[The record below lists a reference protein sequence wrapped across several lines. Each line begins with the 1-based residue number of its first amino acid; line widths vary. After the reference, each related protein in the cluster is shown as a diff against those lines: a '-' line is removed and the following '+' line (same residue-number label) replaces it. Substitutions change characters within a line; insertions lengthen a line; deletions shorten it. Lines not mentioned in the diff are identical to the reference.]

1 MIQYKYQVI
10 GLYPRGKDYKMKS
23 IIKRIAVIMVLAM
36 LTGCSYGEKRDS
48 GSEIKIPDIISSST
62 HSTIPE
68 VSSSLP
74 TSSEQ
79 SSTESS
85 SNPESSSQSPVSSEF
100 PNSTSSEISPEPIS
114 SSSQPAPIISSS
126 STESESSSSS
136 AIIVPPEP
144 IISDDPIQ
152 SRIAQMTL
160 EERVYQLFFVNPEQI
175 TGGGTVLIPLDL
187 SNKPVG
193 GIICMGDNLES
204 VRQTREMLS
213 KTQESALSN
222 GVGVFF
228 GVDEEGGGVARCAKK
243 LGTTAF
249 SNMASYGAR
258 NDSNEAFYI
267 GKTIGSDI
275 RALGFNVDFAPVA
288 DVDIHPNNE
297 LGSRIFSDDPQ
308 VVANMTA
315 GVVRG
320 LNSSGVAATLKHFPG
335 LGAEDGNTHTDSFIV
350 IDRTLEQLR
359 AEEFVPFREGIRAG
373 ADFVMVG
380 HQQVTSF
387 GDNLPADLSYTA
399 VTTMLRGELGFTGIA
414 ITDAQRMNTIS
425 TVYDSGMAAVL
436 SIKAGIDMILSP
448 ADFNAAYKGV
458 LNAVKSGEISEQRIN
473 ESVTRILTVKYK
485 MGILPTP

>member
-1 MIQYKYQVI
+1 
-10 GLYPRGKDYKMKS
+10 MKS
-23 IIKRIAVIMVLAM
+23 TIKQIAAIVMLAM
-36 LTGCSYGEKRDS
+36 FTGCSVNESPDSEITISVPGINSSGTYSTTSESPLSSTSSFEQSIPESSATTESVSISESVSSSTSTDS
-48 GSEIKIPDIISSST
+48 GSTSTISSS
-62 HSTIPE
+62 
-68 VSSSLP
+68 VGSSS
-74 TSSEQ
+74 SE
-79 SSTESS
+79 ST
-85 SNPESSSQSPVSSEF
+85 
-100 PNSTSSEISPEPIS
+100 IS
-114 SSSQPAPIISSS
+114 SSSSSEIVTPPII
-126 STESESSSSS
+126 
-136 AIIVPPEP
+136 PE
-144 IISDDPIQ
+144 DPIQ

-175 TGGGTVLIPLDL
+175 TDSGTVLTPLDL
-187 SNKPVG
+187 SEKPVG
-193 GIICMGDNLES
+193 GIICMGDNLDS

-213 KTQESALSN
+213 KTQESALLN
-222 GVGVFF
+222 GIGVFF
-228 GVDEEGGGVARCAKK
+228 GVDEEGGRVARCAKK

-249 SNMASYGAR
+249 DDMETYGAR
-258 NDSNEAFYI
+258 NDFDEAFNI

-288 DVDIHPNNE
+288 DVNLHPNNE
-297 LGSRIFSDDPQ
+297 LGNRIFSDDPQ

-335 LGAEDGNTHTDSFIV
+335 LGAEDGNTHTDSTIV
-350 IDRTLEQLR
+350 IDRTLSQLR
-359 AEEFVPFREGIRAG
+359 NEEFVPFREGIRAG

-380 HQQVTSF
+380 HQQVTAF
-387 GDNLPADLSYTA
+387 GDGLPSDLSYTA
-399 VTTMLRGELGFTGIA
+399 VTEMLRGELGFGGIA

-425 TVYDSGMAAVL
+425 TVYDSGTAAVM

-485 MGILPTP
+485 MGILPASET